1 MSVESEVSLDGTKL
15 TITVRGR
22 FDFGSHQAFRDAYER
37 FYKVPEIYVVDLKE
51 TTYMDSSALG
61 MLLLLRDHAGG
72 DNAEVQVV
80 NANSDVRKILALT
93 VLIAEDSA
101 ADLLLLSTI
110 VRRQGHQVLTASNG
124 QEAVDVFTR
133 ERPQLVLMDA
143 LMPVMDGFEA
153 ARQIK
158 QRAGEA
164 LVPIIFLTSLRESEA
179 LAQCLDAGGDDFLA
193 KPYNQVILA
202 AKINA
207 MDRLRRLQ
215 ATVLQQRDLIARH
228 HDYLLQEQRVAKAVF
243 DKVAHSG
250 CINAAPNIRYVQS
263 PYALFNGDLLLAAY
277 TPSGDMHVLLGD
289 FTGHGL
295 PAAVGAMPLAEV
307 FYGMTAKGYGLA
319 QTLREMNAKLK
330 RILPVDMFCCATLLC
345 LSAQRRV
352 VEVWNGGMPD
362 GYVHD
367 VTTGKRTP
375 LVSRHL
381 PLGVLAAEA
390 FDDRTEVWPMALGD
404 RVFLLSDGV
413 LDTADAHEQLFG
425 AERLQQV
432 FAANREPDRL
442 FEEIEQALAGFRGEV
457 RDDISMVEI
466 SLQADEPLR
475 SSSVVYSDSGQ
486 SSPLDWSVSFEF
498 RAETLKSYNPLP
510 YLLQLLLEIHGL
522 REQSG
527 ALYSVMAELYSNA
540 LEHGVLGL
548 DSRLKR
554 DAQGFAAYYRERNE
568 RLARLDSGYVRVHLD
583 VVPTGE
589 GGCLTL
595 RIEDSGAGFDVDKVL
610 ARPLDVD
617 RLSGR
622 GLSLVRQL
630 SSDVGWSDGGRCVC
644 VEFSWKALA

>member
-1 MSVESEVSLDGTKL
+1 MSALAPVLEAL
-15 TITVRGR
+15 TI
-22 FDFGSHQAFRDAYER
+22 
-37 FYKVPEIYVVDLKE
+37 
-51 TTYMDSSALG
+51 
-61 MLLLLRDHAGG
+61 
-72 DNAEVQVV
+72 
-80 NANSDVRKILALT
+80 
-93 VLIAEDSA
+93 LIAEDSA
-101 ADLLLLSTI
+101 ADRLLLASI
-110 VRRQGHQVLTASNG
+110 IRRQGHQVLTVSNG
-124 QEAVDVFTR
+124 AEAIEVFAR

-158 QRAGEA
+158 QLAGEA

-179 LAQCLDAGGDDFLA
+179 LAQCLDAGGDDFLP
-193 KPYNQVILA
+193 KPYNPLILA

-228 HDYLLQEQRVAKAVF
+228 HEHLLHEQRAAKAVF

-250 CINAAPNIRYVQS
+250 CINAAPNIRYLQS

-277 TPSGDMHVLLGD
+277 TPSGDMHVMLGD

-295 PAAVGAMPLAEV
+295 PAAIGAMPLAEV
-307 FYGMTAKGYGLA
+307 FYGMTAKGYGLT

-345 LSAQRRV
+345 LSAQRRA
-352 VEVWNGGMPD
+352 VEVWNGGMPE
-362 GYVHD
+362 GYVHE
-367 VTTGKRTP
+367 VATGRRTP
-375 LVSRHL
+375 LMSRHL
-381 PLGVLAAEA
+381 PLGVLSAEA
-390 FDDRTEVWPMALGD
+390 FDDCTEVWPMALGD

-413 LDTADAHEQLFG
+413 LDTADANDQLFG

-442 FEEIEQALAGFRGEV
+442 FEDIEQALAAFRGQA
-457 RDDISMVEI
+457 RDDVSMVEI
-466 SLQADEPLR
+466 TLQAGQPLR
-475 SSSVVYSDSGQ
+475 AAEPMYADSGR
-486 SSPLDWSVSFEF
+486 SCPLDWSVSFEF
-498 RAETLKSYNPLP
+498 RAQTLRTYNPLP

-522 REQSG
+522 RAQSG

-554 DAQGFAAYYRERNE
+554 DAQGFAQYYRQRHE
-568 RLARLDSGYVRVHLD
+568 RLAQLDSGYVRVHVQ
-583 VVPTGE
+583 VVPTDK
-589 GGCLTL
+589 GGKLTL
-595 RIEDSGAGFDVDKVL
+595 RLEDSGQGFDVEQEL
-610 ARPLDVD
+610 ARPVDID

-630 SSDVGWSDGGRCVC
+630 SSAVGWSDGGRTVC
-644 VEFSWKALA
+644 VEFCWAALA

>member
-1 MSVESEVSLDGTKL
+1 MSALAPVLEAL
-15 TITVRGR
+15 TI
-22 FDFGSHQAFRDAYER
+22 
-37 FYKVPEIYVVDLKE
+37 
-51 TTYMDSSALG
+51 
-61 MLLLLRDHAGG
+61 
-72 DNAEVQVV
+72 
-80 NANSDVRKILALT
+80 
-93 VLIAEDSA
+93 LIAEDSA
-101 ADLLLLSTI
+101 ADRLLLASI
-110 VRRQGHQVLTASNG
+110 IRRQGHQVLTVSNG
-124 QEAVDVFTR
+124 AEAIEVFAR

-158 QRAGEA
+158 QLAGEA

-179 LAQCLDAGGDDFLA
+179 LAQCLDAGGDDFLP
-193 KPYNQVILA
+193 KPYNPLILA

-228 HDYLLQEQRVAKAVF
+228 HEHLMHEQRVAKAVF

-250 CINAAPNIRYVQS
+250 CINAAPNIRYLQS

-295 PAAVGAMPLAEV
+295 PAAIGAMPLAEV
-307 FYGMTAKGYGLA
+307 FYGMTAKGYGLT

-345 LSAQRRV
+345 LSPQRRA
-352 VEVWNGGMPD
+352 VEVWNGGMPE
-362 GYVHD
+362 GYLHEVA
-367 VTTGKRTP
+367 TGRRTP
-375 LVSRHL
+375 LMSRHL
-381 PLGVLAAEA
+381 PLGVLSAEA
-390 FDDRTEVWPMALGD
+390 FDDSTEVWPMALGD

-413 LDTADAHEQLFG
+413 LDTADANDQLFG

-442 FEEIEQALAGFRGEV
+442 FEDIEHALAAFRGQA
-457 RDDISMVEI
+457 RDDVSMVEI
-466 SLQADEPLR
+466 TLLSGLALRVAEPM
-475 SSSVVYSDSGQ
+475 YADSGQ
-486 SSPLDWSVSFEF
+486 SCPLDWSVSFEF
-498 RAETLKSYNPLP
+498 RAQTLQRYNPLP
-510 YLLQLLLEIHGL
+510 YLLQLLLEVHGL

-554 DAQGFAAYYRERNE
+554 DAQGFAQYYRQRNE
-568 RLARLDSGYVRVHLD
+568 RLAQLNSGYVRIHVQ
-583 VVPTGE
+583 VAPTDS
-589 GGCLTL
+589 GGKMTL
-595 RIEDSGAGFDVDKVL
+595 RIEDSGPGFDVEQEL

-630 SSDVGWSDGGRCVC
+630 SSAVRWSDGGRSVC
-644 VEFSWKALA
+644 VEFCWKALA

>member
-1 MSVESEVSLDGTKL
+1 MSG
-15 TITVRGR
+15 
-22 FDFGSHQAFRDAYER
+22 
-37 FYKVPEIYVVDLKE
+37 
-51 TTYMDSSALG
+51 
-61 MLLLLRDHAGG
+61 
-72 DNAEVQVV
+72 
-80 NANSDVRKILALT
+80 LAPVLEPLT

-101 ADLLLLSTI
+101 TDLLLLSTI

-124 QEAVDVFTR
+124 LDAVQVFAR

-158 QRAGEA
+158 QLAGET
-164 LVPIIFLTSLRESEA
+164 LVSVIFLTSLRESSA
-179 LAQCLDAGGDDFLA
+179 LAQCLDAGGDDFMA
-193 KPYNQVILA
+193 KPYNPLILA

-228 HDYLLQEQRVAKAVF
+228 HDYLLHEQRVAKAVF

-250 CINAAPNIRYVQS
+250 CINAAPNIRYLQS

-319 QTLREMNAKLK
+319 QILREMNVKLK

-345 LSAQRRV
+345 LSTQRRV
-352 VEVWNGGMPD
+352 VEVWNGGMPE
-362 GYVHD
+362 GYVHE
-367 VTTGKRTP
+367 VASGKRTA
-375 LVSRHL
+375 LVPRHL
-381 PLGVLAAEA
+381 PLGVLSAEA

-413 LDTADAHEQLFG
+413 LDTADSNDQLFG
-425 AERLQQV
+425 AERLHQV
-432 FAANREPDRL
+432 FAANREPDLL
-442 FEEIEQALAGFRGEV
+442 FAEIEQALAGFRGEA
-457 RDDISMVEI
+457 RDDVSMVEI
-466 SLQADEPLR
+466 TLQA
-475 SSSVVYSDSGQ
+475 GQ
-486 SSPLDWSVSFEF
+486 SLRATGPLYTDSSQSCPLDWSVSFEF
-498 RAETLKSYNPLP
+498 RAETLKRYNPLP

-522 REQSG
+522 RERSG

-554 DAQGFAAYYRERNE
+554 DVHGFADYYRQRNE
-568 RLARLDSGYVRVHLD
+568 RLAQLSSGYVRVHVQ
-583 VVPTGE
+583 VVPTAT
-589 GGCLTL
+589 GGQMSL
-595 RIEDSGAGFDVDKVL
+595 RIEDSGAGFDVEQVL
-610 ARPLDVD
+610 ARPLEVD

-622 GLSLVRQL
+622 GLNLVRQL
-630 SSDVGWSDGGRCVC
+630 SGDVHWSDGGRSVC
-644 VEFSWKALA
+644 VEFSWQAQA

>member
-1 MSVESEVSLDGTKL
+1 MSALAPVLEAL
-15 TITVRGR
+15 TI
-22 FDFGSHQAFRDAYER
+22 
-37 FYKVPEIYVVDLKE
+37 
-51 TTYMDSSALG
+51 
-61 MLLLLRDHAGG
+61 
-72 DNAEVQVV
+72 
-80 NANSDVRKILALT
+80 
-93 VLIAEDSA
+93 LIAEDSA
-101 ADLLLLSTI
+101 ADRLLLASI
-110 VRRQGHQVLTASNG
+110 IRRQGHQVLTVSNG
-124 QEAVDVFTR
+124 AEAIEVFAR

-158 QRAGEA
+158 QLAGEA

-179 LAQCLDAGGDDFLA
+179 LAQCLDAGGDDFLP
-193 KPYNQVILA
+193 KPYNPLILA

-215 ATVLQQRDLIARH
+215 ATVLQQRDLIAKH
-228 HDYLLQEQRVAKAVF
+228 HEHLMHEQRAAKAVF

-250 CINAAPNIRYVQS
+250 CINAAPNIRYPQS

-295 PAAVGAMPLAEV
+295 PAAIGAMPLAEV
-307 FYGMTAKGYGLA
+307 FYGMTAKGYGLT

-345 LSAQRRV
+345 LSAQRRA
-352 VEVWNGGMPD
+352 VEVWNGGMPE
-362 GYVHD
+362 GYVHE
-367 VTTGKRTP
+367 VATGRRTP
-375 LVSRHL
+375 LMSRHL
-381 PLGVLAAEA
+381 PLGVLSTEA
-390 FDDRTEVWPMALGD
+390 FDDSTEVWPMALGD

-413 LDTADAHEQLFG
+413 LDTADANDQLFG

-442 FEEIEQALAGFRGEV
+442 FEDIEQALAAFRGQA
-457 RDDISMVEI
+457 RDDVSMVEI
-466 SLQADEPLR
+466 TLQAGQPLR
-475 SSSVVYSDSGQ
+475 TAEPMYADSGQ
-486 SSPLDWSVSFEF
+486 SCPLDWSVSFEF
-498 RAETLKSYNPLP
+498 RAQTLRTYNPLP

-554 DAQGFAAYYRERNE
+554 DAQGFAQYYHQRHE
-568 RLARLDSGYVRVHLD
+568 RLAQLDSGYVRVHVQ
-583 VVPTGE
+583 VVPTDK
-589 GGCLTL
+589 GGKLTL
-595 RIEDSGAGFDVDKVL
+595 RLEDSGQGFDVEQEL
-610 ARPLDVD
+610 ARPVDID

-630 SSDVGWSDGGRCVC
+630 SSAVGWSDGGRSVC
-644 VEFSWKALA
+644 VEFCWEALA

>member
-1 MSVESEVSLDGTKL
+1 MSAQTPILEPL
-15 TITVRGR
+15 TI
-22 FDFGSHQAFRDAYER
+22 
-37 FYKVPEIYVVDLKE
+37 
-51 TTYMDSSALG
+51 
-61 MLLLLRDHAGG
+61 
-72 DNAEVQVV
+72 
-80 NANSDVRKILALT
+80 
-93 VLIAEDSA
+93 LIAEDSA

-110 VRRQGHQVLTASNG
+110 VRRQGHQVLTASDG
-124 QEAVDVFTR
+124 AQAVDLFAR

-153 ARQIK
+153 ARRIK
-158 QRAGEA
+158 QLAGEA
-164 LVPIIFLTSLRESEA
+164 LVPIIFLTSLRQSEA
-179 LAQCLDAGGDDFLA
+179 LAQCLDAGGDDFLP
-193 KPYNQVILA
+193 KPYNPLILA

-215 ATVLQQRDLIARH
+215 ATVLQQRDLIAKH
-228 HDYLLQEQRVAKAVF
+228 HDYLLHEQRVAKAVF

-250 CINAAPNIRYVQS
+250 CINAAPNIRYLQS

-277 TPSGDMHVLLGD
+277 TPAGDMHVLLGD

-307 FYGMTAKGYGLA
+307 FYGMTAKGYGLT
-319 QTLREMNAKLK
+319 QILREMNAKLK

-345 LSAQRRV
+345 LSTQRRV

-362 GYVHD
+362 GYVHE
-367 VTTGKRTP
+367 VATGKRTP
-375 LVSRHL
+375 LISRHL
-381 PLGVLAAEA
+381 PLGVLSAQA
-390 FDDRTEVWPMALGD
+390 FDDCTEVWPMALGD

-413 LDTADAHEQLFG
+413 LDTADANEQLFG

-442 FEEIEQALAGFRGEV
+442 FEDIEQALAAFRGEAW
-457 RDDISMVEI
+457 DDVSMLEI
-466 SLQADEPLR
+466 TLQAGQSMRATGPL
-475 SSSVVYSDSGQ
+475 YADSGQ
-486 SSPLDWSVSFEF
+486 SCPLDWSVSFEF
-498 RAETLKSYNPLP
+498 RAETLKRYNPLP

-554 DAQGFAAYYRERNE
+554 NAEGFAQYYRQRNE
-568 RLARLDSGYVRVHLD
+568 RLVQLNSGYVRVH
-583 VVPTGE
+583 VQVEPTAT
-589 GGCLTL
+589 GGRMTL
-595 RIEDSGAGFDVDKVL
+595 RIEDSGPGFDVEQVL

-622 GLSLVRQL
+622 GLGLVRQL
-630 SSDVGWSDGGRCVC
+630 SSDVRWSDGGRSVC
-644 VEFSWKALA
+644 VEFCWEALA

>member
-1 MSVESEVSLDGTKL
+1 MSVLAPVLEAL
-15 TITVRGR
+15 TIVGD
-22 FDFGSHQAFRDAYER
+22 DF
-37 FYKVPEIYVVDLKE
+37 
-51 TTYMDSSALG
+51 
-61 MLLLLRDHAGG
+61 
-72 DNAEVQVV
+72 
-80 NANSDVRKILALT
+80 
-93 VLIAEDSA
+93 SA

-110 VRRQGHQVLTASNG
+110 IRRQGHQVLTASNG
-124 QEAVDVFTR
+124 EEAVAVFNR
-133 ERPQLVLMDA
+133 DRPQLVLMDA

-153 ARQIK
+153 ARRIK
-158 QRAGEA
+158 QLAGEA
-164 LVPIIFLTSLRESEA
+164 LVPIIFLTSLRQSEA
-179 LAQCLDAGGDDFLA
+179 LAQCLDAGGDDFLP
-193 KPYNQVILA
+193 KPYNPLILS

-228 HDYLLQEQRVAKAVF
+228 HEYLLHEQRVAKAVF

-250 CINAAPNIRYVQS
+250 CINAAPNIRYLQS

-319 QTLREMNAKLK
+319 QILREMNAKLK

-345 LSAQRRV
+345 LSTQRRA
-352 VEVWNGGMPD
+352 VEVWNGGMPE

-367 VTTGKRTP
+367 IATGRRTP
-375 LVSRHL
+375 LLSRHL
-381 PLGVLAAEA
+381 PLGVLSAQA

-413 LDTADAHEQLFG
+413 LDTADANEQLFG
-425 AERLQQV
+425 VERLQQV
-432 FAANREPDRL
+432 FASNREPERL
-442 FEEIEQALAGFRGEV
+442 FEDIEQALAAFRGEA
-457 RDDISMVEI
+457 RDDVSLVEI
-466 SLQADEPLR
+466 TLQADPPLR
-475 SSSVVYSDSGQ
+475 ATGLLYADSGQ
-486 SSPLDWSVSFEF
+486 SCPLDWSVSFEF
-498 RAETLKSYNPLP
+498 RAETLKRYNPLP

-522 REQSG
+522 RERSG
-527 ALYSVMAELYSNA
+527 ALYTVMAELYSNA

-554 DAQGFAAYYRERNE
+554 DAQGFAQYYRQRNE
-568 RLARLDSGYVRVHLD
+568 RLAHLNSGYVRVH
-583 VVPTGE
+583 VQVSPTAA
-589 GGCLTL
+589 GGKMTL
-595 RIEDSGAGFDVDKVL
+595 RVEDSGPGFDVEQVL
-610 ARPLDVD
+610 ARPLDFD

-630 SSDVGWSDGGRCVC
+630 SSAIGWSDGGRSVC
-644 VEFSWKALA
+644 VEFSWEALA